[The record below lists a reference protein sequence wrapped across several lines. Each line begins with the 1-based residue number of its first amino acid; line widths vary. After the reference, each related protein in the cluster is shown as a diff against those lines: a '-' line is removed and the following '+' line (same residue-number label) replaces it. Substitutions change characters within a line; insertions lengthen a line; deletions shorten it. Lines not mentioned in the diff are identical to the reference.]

1 MQKKGQY
8 VILPASIRSD
18 SGMKPAIAHPET
30 NMRNTRSLLSISLIL
45 SGILL
50 SFPLI
55 AKMELPQVT
64 AEGLERVPDTRLA
77 VVYAEPDIDL
87 SVYSKLLLIEPQ
99 VAFRKNWRQDINRN
113 LRQTITPQDMQNIR
127 TELAAMFN
135 EILISKL
142 ESGNYVLVKEQGE
155 DVLIIRPAILDL
167 NVNSPDTPRATT
179 TRSLSRSAGDM
190 TLYLELRDSITG
202 DILAKA
208 LDYQADHSNITTFVR
223 DRTRNEQAARRILNE
238 WAQILLN
245 GLDETM
251 RVASG
256 P

>member
-1 MQKKGQY
+1 
-8 VILPASIRSD
+8 
-18 SGMKPAIAHPET
+18 
-30 NMRNTRSLLSISLIL
+30 MRNNMSTFSISLIL

-55 AKMELPQVT
+55 ANEELPQVT

-77 VVYAEPDIDL
+77 VVYAEPDLDL
-87 SVYSKLLLIEPQ
+87 SEYSKLLLIEPQ
-99 VAFRKNWRQDINRN
+99 VAFRKDWRRDVNRN
-113 LRQTITPQDMQNIR
+113 NPYTITPQDMQNIR
-127 TELAAMFN
+127 TELAAMFK

-142 ESGNYVLVKEQGE
+142 EAGNYVLVKEQAE
-155 DVLIIRPAILDL
+155 DVLIIRPAILEL
-167 NVNSPDTPRATT
+167 NVNAPDTPRTGT

-208 LDYQADHSNITTFVR
+208 LDYQADLSNVTTFVR

-238 WAQILLN
+238 WAQILLK

-251 RVASG
+251 QVASG

>member
-1 MQKKGQY
+1 
-8 VILPASIRSD
+8 
-18 SGMKPAIAHPET
+18 MKPAITHPET
-30 NMRNTRSLLSISLIL
+30 RMRNTKCLISFSLIL

-55 AKMELPQVT
+55 ATNELPQVT
-64 AEGLERVPDTRLA
+64 AEGLERVPDTRLR
-77 VVYAEPDIDL
+77 VVYAEPGIDL
-87 SVYSKLLLIEPQ
+87 STYSKLLLIEPQ
-99 VAFRKNWRQDINRN
+99 VAFRKDWRRDINRN
-113 LRQTITPQDMQNIR
+113 NPFTITPQDMQNIR
-127 TELAAMFN
+127 TELAAMFY

-142 ESGNYVLVKEQGE
+142 EAGNYFLVKEQGE

-167 NVNSPDTPRATT
+167 NVNAPDTARATT

-190 TLYLELRDSITG
+190 TLYLELRDSVTG

-208 LDYQADHSNITTFVR
+208 LDYQADHSNVTTFVR
-223 DRTRNEQAARRILNE
+223 DNTRNEQAARRILDQ
-238 WAQILLN
+238 WAQILLS

-256 P
+256 S

>member
-1 MQKKGQY
+1 
-8 VILPASIRSD
+8 
-18 SGMKPAIAHPET
+18 MK
-30 NMRNTRSLLSISLIL
+30 MRNTRSLFSFLLVL
-45 SGILL
+45 SGVLL

-55 AKMELPQVT
+55 AKNELPQVT
-64 AEGLERVPDTRLA
+64 AEGLERVPDTRLE
-77 VVYAEPDIDL
+77 VVYAEPHIDL

-99 VAFRKNWRQDINRN
+99 VAFRKDWRRDINRN
-113 LRQTITPQDMQNIR
+113 MPYTITPQDMQNIR

-135 EILISKL
+135 EILTSKL
-142 ESGNYVLVKEQGE
+142 EAGNYVLVKEQGE
-155 DVLIIRPAILDL
+155 DVLIIRPAILEL
-167 NVNSPDTPRATT
+167 NVNAPDTPRTGN

-208 LDYQADHSNITTFVR
+208 LDHQADLSNVTTFVR
-223 DRTRNEQAARRILNE
+223 DRTRNEQAARRILDE
-238 WAQILLN
+238 WAQILLS